1 MKRGLWGRRSTAPA
15 HKMVLIQTHQRLI
28 RINHRKIRRDCLR
41 LLRAFTLD
49 RAELGILFVNDA
61 RMKRLNSAYRG
72 IHKSTDVLA
81 FPMYASGGEMPANR
95 MFLLGDIVINIYA
108 VKKQSTLYGVT
119 FSEEV
124 RRLLIHGFLHLLGYD
139 HEQNRYQAKKM
150 RNEERR
156 LHHALETLD

>member
-1 MKRGLWGRRSTAPA
+1 
-15 HKMVLIQTHQRLI
+15 
-28 RINHRKIRRDCLR
+28 
-41 LLRAFTLD
+41 
-49 RAELGILFVNDA
+49 
-61 RMKRLNSAYRG
+61 
-72 IHKSTDVLA
+72 
-81 FPMYASGGEMPANR
+81 MPANR